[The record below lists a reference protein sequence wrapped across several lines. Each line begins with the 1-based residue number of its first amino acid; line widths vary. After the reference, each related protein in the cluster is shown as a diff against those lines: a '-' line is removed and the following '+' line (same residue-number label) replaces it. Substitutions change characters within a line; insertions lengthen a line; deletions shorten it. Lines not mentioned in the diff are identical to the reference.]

1 MDRSIDIFCIRF
13 SYFVRVLLE
22 KKSFV
27 SGCNLFYPGGRH
39 IFSKMRPALC
49 NLFFDEFSSS

>member
-1 MDRSIDIFCIRF
+1 MDRPIDIFCIRF
-13 SYFVRVLLE
+13 FYLFRVLLE

-27 SGCNLFYPGGRH
+27 SGCNFFYPGGRH
-39 IFSKMRPALC
+39 IFSKMRPALF